1 VTEIVRERRIDAA
14 PERVWTLVDVVT
26 RLPEWFVVVAERSE
40 LLGGEGSAGGNEL
53 H

>member
-1 VTEIVRERRIDAA
+1 VIEIVRERRIDAA
-14 PERVWTLVDVVT
+14 PEHVWTLVDVVT
-26 RLPEWFVVVAERSE
+26 RLPDWFVVAERSE